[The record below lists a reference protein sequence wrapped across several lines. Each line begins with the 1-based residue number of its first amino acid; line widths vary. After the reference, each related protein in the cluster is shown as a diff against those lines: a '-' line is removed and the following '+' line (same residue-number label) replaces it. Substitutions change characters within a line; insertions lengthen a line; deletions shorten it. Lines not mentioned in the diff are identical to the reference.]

1 MYRGLASILTRPWG
15 VPNLTRKRQHKVLV
29 ALGRAIREARQARGL
44 SQEALALSAEVDRA
58 HLGRVERGDSNA
70 AVLTLAQI
78 ANALNLTVSKLMQ
91 RADL

>member
-1 MYRGLASILTRPWG
+1 VVLQASYHDHGG

-58 HLGRVERGDSNA
+58 HVGRVERGDSNA
-70 AVLTLAQI
+70 AVLTIAQI
-78 ANALNLTVSKLMQ
+78 AKALNLPVSKLLQ
-91 RADL
+91 RAGL